1 MSYFE
6 LGLAE
11 LPIAAETQQCLAS
24 KYASGVVTRAPL
36 DAENRIATN
45 TEWRQFAD
53 RVPSRRGLM
62 GVGFPLNGVVLS
74 VS

>member
-11 LPIAAETQQCLAS
+11 LPIAAETQQCLVS
-24 KYASGVVTRAPL
+24 KCASGVGTRAPL

-45 TEWRQFAD
+45 TGWR
-53 RVPSRRGLM
+53 
-62 GVGFPLNGVVLS
+62 
-74 VS
+74 